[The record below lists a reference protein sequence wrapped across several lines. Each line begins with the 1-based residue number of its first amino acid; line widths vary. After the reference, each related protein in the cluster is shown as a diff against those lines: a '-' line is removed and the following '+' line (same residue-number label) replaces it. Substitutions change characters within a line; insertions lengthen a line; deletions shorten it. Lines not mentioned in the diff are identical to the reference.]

1 VSGGPPTAEALAE
14 EAARLR
20 RLRAIVDLTTS
31 VLRQG
36 GLDRGEAESLVAA
49 ARRGILELFP
59 DKESVYELVLA
70 PRFARLVD
78 EFSGPRAPRATARV
92 LHFPS

>member
-1 VSGGPPTAEALAE
+1 VTGEAPTPEALAE
-14 EAARLR
+14 ERDRLR

-36 GLDRGEAESLVAA
+36 HLDRDEASSLVRG
-49 ARRGILELFP
+49 ARARILELFP
-59 DKESVYELVLA
+59 DKETTYELVLA

-78 EFSGPRAPRATARV
+78 EFSCPAARPGARV
-92 LHFPS
+92 LPFPS